1 MSETALFSFG
11 KVGVRNET
19 VNRLLRDP
27 RRLLVDL
34 LTANTI
40 TNVLFSSFGAYCAI
54 RISRDIGVEEG
65 VGLGVGV
72 WVMTIALI
80 VGGEIVPKTFAVKRA
95 ESIVRKVA
103 GIVWLCSFIILPI
116 RRILLK
122 VADIFVLFI
131 EKRLRL
137 KRVRPLFTQEV
148 LSTALKMGE
157 EEKAIEESD
166 LKMMRGILRFGKG
179 VVRDVMTPK
188 ERIVSSSKNGTIEE
202 IIRLIQKTGYSR
214 IPIYEGRVD
223 NIIGVVHARDLLP
236 YMDEG
241 KEPELSRLIR
251 DVYIVSPAKR
261 VDDLLHEMQTRRYQ
275 MAIVRTHHGRLL
287 GLVTM
292 EDLLEE
298 IFGEIEDE
306 YDLLVMGGK
315 G

>member
-1 MSETALFSFG
+1 
-11 KVGVRNET
+11 
-19 VNRLLRDP
+19 
-27 RRLLVDL
+27 
-34 LTANTI
+34 
-40 TNVLFSSFGAYCAI
+40 
-54 RISRDIGVEEG
+54 
-65 VGLGVGV
+65 
-72 WVMTIALI
+72 MTIALI

-103 GIVWLCSFIILPI
+103 GIVWLCSLIILPI